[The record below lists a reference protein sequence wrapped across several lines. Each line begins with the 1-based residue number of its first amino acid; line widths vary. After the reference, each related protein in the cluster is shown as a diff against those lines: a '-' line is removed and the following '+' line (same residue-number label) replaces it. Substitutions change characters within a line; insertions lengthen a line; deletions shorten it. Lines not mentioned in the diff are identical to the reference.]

1 MEFGIEDFY
10 FGINVASSIAT
21 IIVPC
26 VAHLYDINTDEH
38 IARAKQFIKSIY
50 AKTKRI

>member
-1 MEFGIEDFY
+1 MWRVFY
-10 FGINVASSIAT
+10 FDTSGSTT

-38 IARAKQFIKSIY
+38 LRLSLQVLNLL
-50 AKTKRI
+50 